1 MKNIRSKILR
11 KFILKIE
18 TLILKNL
25 SGKLLRACFGIKSN
39 VLEYVQHLR

>member
-18 TLILKNL
+18 NLILENL
-25 SGKLLRACFGIKSN
+25 SSEPLRACFGIKSN